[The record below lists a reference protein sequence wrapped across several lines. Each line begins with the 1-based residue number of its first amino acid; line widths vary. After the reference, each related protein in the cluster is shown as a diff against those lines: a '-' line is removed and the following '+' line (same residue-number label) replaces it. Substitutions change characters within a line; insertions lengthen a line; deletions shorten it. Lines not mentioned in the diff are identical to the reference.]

1 MSNIIII
8 ILIILLLFKAM
19 FCAADVSFTYV
30 NKNEINQLAKKKN
43 IKAIRIKKMLDNPNK
58 FFGTLKIG
66 ITLLEFLMSAFVLE
80 VFLDKL
86 EVFISGVSDKFIL
99 SGTLIT
105 TISIIIITFVF
116 SYFTIVIG
124 DLFPKK
130 IARAY
135 PRKIT
140 FLTIDAL
147 NIVSK
152 IIYPFEFVFN
162 ATLKVLMKL
171 FGIKDKKVE
180 KMTEKELKMIIAEG
194 RAEGLFNEDAK
205 RMLLNTLKFED
216 YKIKDILV
224 PKDKVDFLDANADL
238 KQIISNFKKYNYTR
252 VPVYKDNI
260 NNIVGVLNIKDFIFC
275 IDEETRKDFD
285 INKMLRPAFF
295 VNKEDKMEDVFKT
308 MQLNSYSIAVVL
320 GNDLA
325 VEGIITMEDIIEKIV
340 GNIFDEF
347 DKNERKE

>member
-8 ILIILLLFKAM
+8 LITLLFFKAL
-19 FCAADVSFTYV
+19 FCAADVSFTYI

-43 IKAIRIKKMLDNPNK
+43 IKAIRVKKMLDSPNK

-66 ITLLEFLMSAFVLE
+66 ITLIEFLMSAFVLE

-86 EVFISGVSDKFIL
+86 KIFVSNFNKEFIL
-99 SGTLIT
+99 SEILVT
-105 TISIIIITFVF
+105 TISIIIITFIF

-135 PRKIT
+135 PKKVT
-140 FLTIDAL
+140 FLTVDIL
-147 NIVSK
+147 SLVSK
-152 IIYPFEFVFN
+152 FIYPFEVLLNITLKALMKVFN
-162 ATLKVLMKL
+162 
-171 FGIKDKKVE
+171 IKDKKVE

-194 RAEGLFNEDAK
+194 RAERLFNEDAK

-224 PKDKVDFLDANADL
+224 PIEKVNFLNADSNL
-238 KQIISNFKKYNYTR
+238 KQIIANFKEYNYTR
-252 VPVYKDNI
+252 VPVYKENI
-260 NNIVGVLNIKDFIFC
+260 NNILGILNIKDFIFC
-275 IDEETRKDFD
+275 FDDKTKKNFD

-295 VNKEDKMEDVFKT
+295 VSKDEKMEEVFKT
-308 MQLNSYSIAVVL
+308 MQLNSYNIAIVL
-320 GNDLA
+320 NNNSK

-347 DKNERKE
+347 DKKGEKD